1 MADFQKTF
9 GDEDTE
15 WLLAIL
21 HRELLV
27 QQDEMVTF
35 QNFIGKEFF
44 FQLTLVIKQASV
56 YTIVNVGSYKI
67 TFGVP

>member
-35 QNFIGKEFF
+35 RNFIGKEFF

>member
-35 QNFIGKEFF
+35 QNF
-44 FQLTLVIKQASV
+44 QLYHGGQ
-56 YTIVNVGSYKI
+56 
-67 TFGVP
+67 FD